1 MNDFLKTM
9 SQLGL
14 ENIGY
19 DGAEMTL
26 EEEMNAEIAME
37 AELDNA
43 YEQAEFASIVAGTS
57 QAEAMLTAMAERE
70 VGLESNSGRDASS
83 IYAEFGLEGFGMEAV
98 KDVIARKAYSGLA
111 SLKALINTCISWLK
125 QLVGISVSAKKV
137 FSGIAK
143 KAKAMDKNLRK
154 VANKVSEKL
163 KRDMPKYNEVL
174 NKILSEAYK
183 KAQIDNI
190 GQRVETLKNETDAAN
205 LGVKDIKKASEDLND
220 TISELSEMYDKGDTD
235 EYEGNACYNHI
246 LTNVGALKTAAENEK
261 KEDSQIKTIEDRI
274 KDLEKLR
281 KEIDKKDNSSV
292 KQPDA
297 LAKWINAVIAYLTKL
312 SNYKKKALKLYVRV
326 ADDCLTMG
334 KSIYA
339 ALV

>member
-154 VANKVSEKL
+154 VVSKVNEKL

-183 KAQIDNI
+183 KATINNINASTDN
-190 GQRVETLKNETDAAN
+190 LKADTTSSFDT
-205 LGVKDIKKASEDLND
+205 KDIKKASEDLND

-235 EYEGNACYNHI
+235 EYEGTACYNHI
-246 LTNVGALKTAAENEK
+246 LNNVGALKTAAENEK
-261 KEDSQIKTIEDRI
+261 KENSQIKTIEDRI

-281 KEIDKKDNSSV
+281 KDIDKKDNGGV

-297 LAKWINAVIAYLTKL
+297 LAKWINSVIAYLTKL